1 MTMSG
6 FWLSN
11 FLVCAVALSL
21 CLMTYAVMTKDFMM
35 VVVIIVANLAA
46 ALILGVMNNGPG
58 RVTDLTIASLVIYII
73 ILIVAVLVALFGND
87 AKNPEERRG
96 AQLILSL
103 LLIAIFVVLIM
114 AFRASVNEMNIYL
127 DELEELGIYL
137 RDSR

>member
-1 MTMSG
+1 
-6 FWLSN
+6 
-11 FLVCAVALSL
+11 
-21 CLMTYAVMTKDFMM
+21 M

-46 ALILGVMNNGPG
+46 ALIMGVMNNGPG

-87 AKNPEERRG
+87 AKSPEERRG

-103 LLIAIFVVLIM
+103 LLIATFVVLIM

>member
-6 FWLSN
+6 FWLSD

-46 ALILGVMNNGPG
+46 ALIMGVMNGGPG

-73 ILIVAVLVALFGND
+73 ILIIAVVLALFGD
-87 AKNPEERRG
+87 DVKIPEG
-96 AQLILSL
+96 KQVAQIALSL
-103 LLIAIFVVLIM
+103 LIIATFIVLIM

-137 RDSR
+137 RDRR